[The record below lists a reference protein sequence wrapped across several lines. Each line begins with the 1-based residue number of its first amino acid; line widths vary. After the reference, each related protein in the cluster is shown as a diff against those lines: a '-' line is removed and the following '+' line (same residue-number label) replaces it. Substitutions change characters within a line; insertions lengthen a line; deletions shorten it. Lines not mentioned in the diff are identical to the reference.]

1 MVQVKELLCR
11 IQDSFHAISP
21 EIVQRYPNRRMDIA
35 YAPDNDSQK
44 LDIWYPNGWD
54 GSPLPV
60 ILMLHGGAFQHGDK
74 YEDTREPMLRGLDRG
89 YAVVS
94 ANYRLAPE
102 GRFPSHIYDGKRAI
116 RFLRANAASL
126 GLDPTRIALW
136 GYSSGGWLVSMIGV
150 TAGNPAFRGIN
161 QENGEQPDAV
171 QAVIC
176 SNA

>member
-1 MVQVKELLCR
+1 MKELLCR

-74 YEDTREPMLRGLDRG
+74 YEDTLEPICMNEMSQEDTHGAFRIFSTIKRRFIKQSSSSCGDDYCPPKNG
-89 YAVVS
+89 VDAVVS
-94 ANYRLAPE
+94 
-102 GRFPSHIYDGKRAI
+102 I
-116 RFLRANAASL
+116 
-126 GLDPTRIALW
+126 
-136 GYSSGGWLVSMIGV
+136 LVGTKNQHRVQISPPKCEITM
-150 TAGNPAFRGIN
+150 GNCG
-161 QENGEQPDAV
+161 
-171 QAVIC
+171 
-176 SNA
+176 

>member
-1 MVQVKELLCR
+1 MEQVKELLCR

-74 YEDTREPMLRGLDRG
+74 YEDTLEPMLRGLDRG

-116 RFLRANAASL
+116 RFLRAWIPPEL
-126 GLDPTRIALW
+126 P
-136 GYSSGGWLVSMIGV
+136 SGATPPEAGWC
-150 TAGNPAFRGIN
+150 P
-161 QENGEQPDAV
+161 
-171 QAVIC
+171 
-176 SNA
+176 